1 MNWRLRL
8 STQWHDLQSSLWFR
22 PAAATVLA
30 IILAFSITA
39 IDQLPYFT
47 APVFLRIG
55 VDSARAVLGVIAGAM
70 LSVVGTIFSLL
81 MVVLVLASQQFSP
94 RILRNFARDRTSQ
107 DVLSLFIGAFTYSLL
122 VMGRISEHEDRVF
135 TPVLSITVAIV
146 LALVAI
152 GAFIHFIDHITRIIR
167 ASHIVAD
174 VNSQTEMLLKKHLA
188 SEPKEHQLRTN
199 ANGKDK
205 NGNDKAANAEIEGEE
220 EEEESVIEEEPSWQ
234 ASEATFV
241 RAPRPGNIQ
250 TVDADAL
257 LRIAKEY
264 GISIKVE
271 RSIGDFVARE
281 GVLLALL
288 PGQKASQELLDALY
302 SAFDF
307 GTERTMYG
315 DVLFG
320 IRQLVD
326 IALRAIS
333 PSVNDPTTAVS
344 CIDYLTN
351 ILVQAAHHADVS
363 GRYYD
368 EDGRVRLVMPRPT
381 FVMMLDLAFN
391 QIRHYSHTEVTI
403 TVRVLDA
410 LAEISQATQD
420 EDRHTAIWRH
430 AAMISRS
437 VDLNIHEP
445 LERRMINDRLHE
457 IAARCGGNL
466 EGVQLTNA
474 EAPPLEMRHDAE
486 REEEAEEKAKEEAKE
501 KAEKEADVAAEK

>member
-8 STQWHDLQSSLWFR
+8 STQWHDLQSTLWFR

-47 APVFLRIG
+47 APAFLRIG

-70 LSVVGTIFSLL
+70 LSVVGMIFSIL

-94 RILRNFARDRTSQ
+94 RILRNFATDRTSQ

-122 VMGRISEHEDRVF
+122 VLGRISEHEDRVF
-135 TPVLSITVAIV
+135 TPVLSITGAIV

-152 GAFIHFIDHITRIIR
+152 GAFIYFIDHITRIIR
-167 ASHIVAD
+167 ASYIVAD
-174 VNSQTEMLLKKHLA
+174 VNRQTEVLLQKHFA
-188 SEPKEHQLRTN
+188 SEPKESQPRTN

-205 NGNDKAANAEIEGEE
+205 NGKDKAANDEV
-220 EEEESVIEEEPSWQ
+220 EEEESDIEEEPSWQ

-250 TVDADAL
+250 TIDAGAL
-257 LRIAKEY
+257 LRIAKEF

-271 RSIGDFVARE
+271 RSLGDFVARE

-351 ILVQAAHHADVS
+351 ILVQAARHADVS

-381 FVMMLDLAFN
+381 FIMMLDLAFD
-391 QIRHYSHTEVTI
+391 QIRHYSHTEVTV

-420 EDRHTAIWRH
+420 PDRHTAIWRH

-437 VDLNIHEP
+437 VDRNIHEP

-457 IAARCGGNL
+457 IAARCGGKL
-466 EGVQLTNA
+466 EGVQLDNA

-486 REEEAEEKAKEEAKE
+486 DEDEAAE
-501 KAEKEADVAAEK
+501 KAEKEA